1 MPAHLDDREIGDG
14 VRTDQRR
21 GRGAAV
27 GERDLELAVP
37 APPPVATWLL
47 VRMSPSEER
56 IDARSLRPRPWLPAI
71 LIMTTL
77 GNTFCATACTDPS
90 GAFTAGAAFDLGT
103 LSELVTVVPVRLVS
117 ATYAPTAPPTPPLTN
132 ASASAPATIAVLPR
146 GLRCRAAGAAV
157 GNCPV
162 G

>member
-1 MPAHLDDREIGDG
+1 MTARSETESAPTSVAD
-14 VRTDQRR
+14 
-21 GRGAAV
+21 AV
-27 GERDLELAVP
+27 LPSENATSSLVP

-47 VRMSPSEER
+47 VRMSPSDER
-56 IDARSLRPRPWLPAI
+56 ITPEPSPSPWLPAI

-90 GAFTAGAAFDLGT
+90 GAFTAGAAFDLGA

-146 GLRCRAAGAAV
+146 GLRCRAAGAAA